1 MGERTAVRLVAWHKK
16 LGGYIDNVPG
26 SFQYL
31 LSGIEKDNDD
41 VVEKNF
47 NEAEIS
53 GLRALLKIDLSD
65 NWTLTPGIMYQESES
80 DGDWAHIPDV
90 VGDLETTRFISEFVD
105 EDWYQA
111 SLTLEGDI
119 GDLNLVYAGAYLDRN
134 QDSQYDYTHYSEY
147 REDYYAYYEYYCYVY
162 DPVGDCADSGQHT
175 TGDENFNRMSHEV
188 RLQSSADQRFRWIA
202 GLFYQRQEH
211 FFDLQW
217 VIPTV
222 DTSLSVV
229 EDGHAVWQTHQKR
242 VDRDKAVF
250 GEVYFDITDNFTAIG
265 GIRWFDYENSLFGFN
280 GWTGYCTGYYDDN
293 GNFVQDSDGEIQY
306 PCYDTGILDDV
317 SEGDGT
323 AFKVSLEYRIDDQK
337 MIYVT
342 YSEGFRA
349 GGVNRARIPDIPK
362 YEPDWVYN
370 YEFGWKTTWAGGRWR
385 FNGAAYYID
394 WKNAQFSFLDFSVSP
409 LTIIQNVGASRTKG
423 VEWEL
428 DWAATENFTLSFA
441 GSYNDAKLQDDY
453 WRRDDD
459 HIDGLPPNAPKGTI
473 MPYRPELQLTAIGRF
488 NFDLGSLPS
497 FGQVALSY
505 TDKQWNDL
513 VVDDRI
519 EMDGYTVLNLST
531 GIVKNNWTLTL
542 YANNVTDERGQL
554 TIFDAGYASNLEPPT
569 VFSRYDYGENIIRPR
584 SFGIRWAQRF

>member
-1 MGERTAVRLVAWHKK
+1 
-16 LGGYIDNVPG
+16 
-26 SFQYL
+26 
-31 LSGIEKDNDD
+31 
-41 VVEKNF
+41 
-47 NEAEIS
+47 
-53 GLRALLKIDLSD
+53 
-65 NWTLTPGIMYQESES
+65 
-80 DGDWAHIPDV
+80 
-90 VGDLETTRFISEFVD
+90 
-105 EDWYQA
+105 
-111 SLTLEGDI
+111 
-119 GDLNLVYAGAYLDRN
+119 
-134 QDSQYDYTHYSEY
+134 
-147 REDYYAYYEYYCYVY
+147 VY
-162 DPVGDCADSGQHT
+162 DPVGDCADSSQYT
-175 TGDENFNRMSHEV
+175 TGDENFNRMSHEL

-211 FFDLQW
+211 LFDLQW
-217 VIPTV
+217 VIPTL

-242 VDRDKAVF
+242 VDRDKAAF

-293 GNFVQDSDGEIQY
+293 GNFVQDSDREIQY

-317 SEGDGT
+317 SEGDDIG
-323 AFKVSLEYRIDDQK
+323 FKGSLEYRIDDQK

-349 GGVNRARIPDIPK
+349 GGD
-362 YEPDWVYN
+362 
-370 YEFGWKTTWAGGRWR
+370 EFGWKTTWAGGRLR

-459 HIDGLPPNAPKGTI
+459 RIDGLPPNAPKGTA
-473 MPYRPELQLTAIGRF
+473 MPYTPELQLTAIGRF
-488 NFDLGSLPS
+488 NFDLGTLPS

-505 TDKQWNDL
+505 VDKQWNDL
-513 VVDDRI
+513 VVADRI
-519 EMDGYTVLNLST
+519 EMDGYTVMNLSA
-531 GIVKNNWTLTL
+531 GIEKDNWTLTL

-554 TIFDAGYASNLEPPT
+554 TIFDAGYASWLEPPT
-569 VFSRYDYGENIIRPR
+569 VFSGYDYGENVIRPR